1 MHSHKGMLSATAL
14 TLTTALALGSPAIAA
29 DLPQSGSI
37 KVHSGWKS
45 VGEVVQVGENHV
57 FGAGNFWGVTFNDTG
72 SGPLNGGA
80 AVCSY
85 TFELTNGAGPVQGA
99 CAWGDSDGDKFY
111 VNYSGKI
118 AASGVL
124 DGTNKIT
131 GGTGKFKGI
140 QGQGPFHCTTLND
153 KGQYNCTQ
161 QFDYS
166 LTAAASK

>member
-1 MHSHKGMLSATAL
+1 MRPHKSILPVTAL
-14 TLTTALALGSPAIAA
+14 TLTIALALGFPAIAA

-45 VGEVVQVGENHV
+45 VGEVVEVGENHV
-57 FGAGNFWGVTFNDTG
+57 FGAGNYWGATFNDTG
-72 SGPLNGGA
+72 GGPLNGGA

-85 TFELTNGAGPVQGA
+85 TFELTNKAGPVQGD

-124 DGTNKIT
+124 DGLNKIT
-131 GGTGKFKGI
+131 GGTGKFNGI
-140 QGQGPFHCTTLND
+140 QGQGPFHCTALND
-153 KGQYNCTQ
+153 KGQYICTQ

-166 LTAAASK
+166 LTNAAKK

>member
-1 MHSHKGMLSATAL
+1 MLSRKGMLLATAL
-14 TLTTALALGSPAIAA
+14 TLTTTLALGSPAIAA
-29 DLPQSGSI
+29 DLPQSGSM

-45 VGEVVQVGENHV
+45 VGEVVPVGENQV
-57 FGAGNFWGVTFNDTG
+57 FGSGNFWGVTFSDTG

-85 TFELTNGAGPVQGA
+85 TLELTNGAGPVQGA

-131 GGTGKFKGI
+131 AGTGKFKGI

-161 QFDYS
+161 KFDYT
-166 LTAAASK
+166 LTNAAKK

>member
-1 MHSHKGMLSATAL
+1 MHSHGSILSATAL
-14 TLTTALALGSPAIAA
+14 TLTTALAFGPPAIAA

-45 VGEVVQVGENHV
+45 IGEVVQVGENHV

-85 TFELTNGAGPVQGA
+85 TSELTNGAGPVQGA

-124 DGTNKIT
+124 DGLNKIS

-166 LTAAASK
+166 LTTAANK